1 MRISD
6 STYYGFLDS
15 KGSLKHY
22 GIKRRSGRYPWGS
35 GEDPYQH
42 DSEFLRTVRDL
53 KRTGMSEVDIAK
65 MMGFDTS
72 TQLRYEVSAARN
84 YVDKENIARAIRLRD
99 EGNSITKIG
108 EIMGIPESTVR
119 GILKDTHVDA
129 VARRDNIID
138 VLKENLEKNKYIQVG
153 SGVEYMIGP
162 DGVSRDSLNKALY
175 ELQREGYVVETID
188 VEQQANPGK
197 YTTIQVLAPAGATKR
212 DIWAERDQ
220 IGLIEER
227 FVDASIKNRTDEGIE
242 YPSSID
248 RNRIMVRYTDENGNG
263 GAEKDGVIELR
274 PGVADISLGDARF
287 AQVRIAVDGDK
298 YMKGMAI
305 YGYDMPDGV
314 DVIYNTNKHTGAS
327 DSDVFKAMKDDKD
340 NPFGATI
347 RKQRHYIDENGEE
360 KLSPVNIVSEEGSW
374 SEWSNSLASQML
386 SKQPLQLIK
395 SQLKLA
401 FDSKKEEYKDICE
414 LTNPVIKKQLLE
426 SFAEDCDAA
435 AADLK
440 AAGLPRQ
447 AWKVILPIQSL
458 KDNEIYAPSYKDG
471 ETVVLIRY
479 PHGGKFEI
487 PELVVNNKN
496 REGKQVL
503 TPSATDAVGINTNVA
518 QRLSGADFDGDTV
531 LVIPNNNHA
540 VKTSKPLKDLQGFN
554 PTESYY
560 DPDIQSGK
568 KKNITDQT
576 KQTEMGKVSNLITDM
591 TLMGAPPE
599 ELARAVK
606 HSMVVIDSQK
616 HYLNYKQSEID
627 NGIAELK
634 TKYQGAANAGAATII
649 SKAGADVRVP
659 ERKEGILV
667 KDPVTGK
674 TKRQY
679 TDPETGEKLYTETGR
694 TYKAIKKN
702 SKGQK
707 VLDSEGNPVLVDVLA
722 TQEVPRMSLTKDART
737 LSSGLPQESYY
748 ASYANG
754 LKTLANNAR
763 KGALSVKSIPQ
774 NKEAKKKYAAEVE
787 SLDAKL
793 NLALRNAP
801 YEKQAQLYAERVVS
815 EKKAAKPNYSKE
827 DLKKWRGNAINAARD
842 RVGAKKIP
850 ITISEK
856 EYEAIQNG
864 AISGEKLRKICN
876 NADRNQLRILAT
888 PKAKRDSLSSTKLG
902 ILRSMQA
909 KGYSTAEIADRL
921 GVSSSTVSKYA
932 NENKDLISSKK
943 GQVNG

>member
-1 MRISD
+1 MKISD
-6 STYYGFLDS
+6 KNYYGVVES
-15 KGSLKHY
+15 NNSLRHY

-42 DSEFLRTVRDL
+42 DSEFLKTIRDL
-53 KRTGMSEVDIAK
+53 KKSGMSEVDIAK
-65 MMGFDTS
+65 MMGFDSS
-72 TQLRYEVSAARN
+72 TQLRYEVSAARKF
-84 YVDKENIARAIRLRD
+84 VDKENIARAIRLRD
-99 EGNSITKIG
+99 EGNSPTKIG
-108 EIMGIPESTVR
+108 EIMGLPESTIR

-129 VARRDNIID
+129 VTKRDNIVD
-138 VLKENLEKNKYIQVG
+138 VLKENMKNHKYIQVG

-162 DGVSRDSLNKALY
+162 DGVTRDSLNKALY

-197 YTTIQVLAPAGATKR
+197 YTTVQVLAPAGSTKR

-227 FVDASIKNRTDEGIE
+227 FVDESIKNKTNEGIE
-242 YPSSID
+242 YPSSISRD
-248 RNRIMVRYTDENGNG
+248 RIMVRYTDENGHG
-263 GAEKDGVIELR
+263 GAEKEGVIELR

-327 DSDVFKAMKDDKD
+327 DADVFKKIKDDKD

-360 KLSPVNIVSEEGSW
+360 QLSPVNIVSEEGSW
-374 SEWSNSLASQML
+374 AEWSNSLASQML

-401 FDSKKEEYKDICE
+401 FDSKKEEYKDICA

-426 SFAEDCDAA
+426 SYAEDCDAA

-458 KDNEIYAPSYKDG
+458 KDNEIYAPSFRDG

-540 VKTSKPLKDLQGFN
+540 VKTSKPLKGLQGFN
-554 PTESYY
+554 PTESYF

-568 KKNITDQT
+568 KKNISDQT

-591 TLMGAPPE
+591 TLMGATPE
-599 ELARAVK
+599 ELTRAVR

-616 HYLNYKQSEID
+616 HFLNYKQSEID

-634 TKYQGAANAGAATII
+634 TKYQGRANAGAATLI
-649 SKAGADVRVP
+649 SKAGAEVRIP
-659 ERKEGILV
+659 ERKEGVLV
-667 KDPVTGK
+667 TDPVTGK

-679 TDPETGEKLYTETGR
+679 IDPNTGEKLYSETGR
-694 TYKAIKKN
+694 TYKAVKKN
-702 SKGQK
+702 SKGEK
-707 VLDSEGNPVLVDVLA
+707 VYDADGKPVLIDVKA
-722 TQEVPRMSLTKDART
+722 DQEVPRMSLVKDARE

-763 KGALSVKSIPQ
+763 KESLTVKPIPQ
-774 NKEAKKKYAAEVE
+774 NKEAKKKYAPEIE

-815 EKKAAKPNYSKE
+815 EKKEAKPNYSKE
-827 DLKKWRGNAINAARD
+827 DLKKWRGNAITAARE
-842 RVGAKKIP
+842 RVGAKKVP
-850 ITISEK
+850 VTITEK
-856 EYEAIQNG
+856 EYEAIQAG
-864 AISGEKLRKICN
+864 AISYEKLRKICN

-888 PKAKRDSLSSTKLG
+888 PKSKRDSLSSTKLN

-909 KGYSTAEIADRL
+909 KGYSTSEIADRL
-921 GVSSSTVSKYA
+921 GVSASTVSRYA
-932 NENKDLISSKK
+932 NEDKDLISSEK
-943 GQVNG
+943 GEN

>member
-1 MRISD
+1 MKISD
-6 STYYGFLDS
+6 KTYYGVMES
-15 KGSLKHY
+15 RHSLRHY

-42 DSEFLRTVRDL
+42 DSEFLKTVRDL
-53 KRTGMSEVDIAK
+53 KKSGMKDADIAK
-65 MMGFDTS
+65 MMGFDSS
-72 TQLRYEVSAARN
+72 TQLRYEVSSARK

-99 EGNSITKIG
+99 EGNSVTKIG
-108 EIMGIPESTVR
+108 EIMGLPESTVR
-119 GILKDTHVDA
+119 GILKDTHINA
-129 VARRDNIID
+129 VMNRDNIVD
-138 VLKENLEKNKYIQVG
+138 VLKENMKNHKYIQVG

-162 DGVSRDSLNKALY
+162 DGVTRDALNKALY
-175 ELQREGYVVETID
+175 DLQREGYVVETIE

-197 YTTIQVLAPAGATKR
+197 YTHVQVLAPAGSTVR

-227 FVDASIKNRTDEGIE
+227 FVDESIKNKTREGIE
-242 YPSSID
+242 YPSSISRD
-248 RNRIMVRYTDENGNG
+248 RIMVNYTDENGKG

-305 YGYDMPDGV
+305 YGYNMPDGV
-314 DVIYNTNKHTGAS
+314 DIIYNTNKHIGAS
-327 DSDVFKAMKDDKD
+327 DDDVFKKMKDDKD

-374 SEWSNSLASQML
+374 NEWSNSLAAQML

-401 FDSKKEEYKDICE
+401 FDAKKEEYKDICA
-414 LTNPVIKKQLLE
+414 LNNPVIKKQLLE
-426 SFAEDCDAA
+426 SYAEDCDAA

-447 AWKVILPIQSL
+447 AWKVILPVTSL
-458 KDNEIYAPSYKDG
+458 KDNEIYAPTFNEG

-496 REGKQVL
+496 REGRQVL
-503 TPSATDAVGINTNVA
+503 TPSATDAVGINPNVA

-540 VKTSKPLKDLQGFN
+540 VKTSKPLKALQGFN
-554 PTESYY
+554 PTESYF

-568 KKNITDQT
+568 KKNISDQT

-591 TLMGAPPE
+591 TLMGATPE

-616 HYLNYKQSEID
+616 HFLNYKQSEID

-634 TKYQGAANAGAATII
+634 TKYQGAANAGAATLI
-649 SKAGADVRVP
+649 SKAGADYHIP
-659 ERKEGILV
+659 ERKEGVLV

-674 TKRQY
+674 TKKQY
-679 TDPETGEKLYTETGR
+679 VDPETGKKLYTETGR
-694 TYKAIKKN
+694 TYKAVKKN
-702 SKGQK
+702 SKGEP
-707 VLDSEGNPVLVDVLA
+707 VLDKDGNPVLIDVKA
-722 TQEVPRMSLTKDART
+722 TQVVTKMSVHDDARD

-763 KGALSVKSIPQ
+763 KESLKVKPIPQ
-774 NKEAKKKYAAEVE
+774 NKEAKKQYAAEVE
-787 SLDAKL
+787 SINAKL
-793 NLALRNAP
+793 DLALRNAP
-801 YEKQAQLYAERVVS
+801 YEKQAQLYAERVVA
-815 EKKAAKPNYSKE
+815 EKKEAKPNYSKE
-827 DLKKWRGNAINAARD
+827 DLKKWRGNAITAARE

-850 ITISEK
+850 VSLTEA
-856 EYEAIQNG
+856 EYEAIQKG
-864 AISGEKLRKICN
+864 AVSNETLRKVCN
-876 NADRNQLRILAT
+876 NADRNQLKILAT
-888 PKAKRDSLSSTKLG
+888 PKANRNVLSSSKQS

-909 KGYSTAEIADRL
+909 NGYSIAEIADRL

-932 NENKDLISSKK
+932 NEGKDLVSSKK
-943 GQVNG
+943 GEN